1 MRASTVPLSYYIS
14 STFYHSPHRGEHAG
28 KGVKAPQRGLNLL
41 SCLHVF
47 LAWGTRGGRDQE
59 RSRWGCRPWGPFAER
74 GHSMATSQ
82 ALSVVTRLGWKMA
95 NNPHQACSRRLTQSL
110 GRVRLAA
117 EGPSLSPQK
126 KNRPLGAACAGPGAT
141 VEIRAMIDLQ
151 NAINCLGQE
160 AD

>member
-1 MRASTVPLSYYIS
+1 MGGATPGAHL
-14 STFYHSPHRGEHAG
+14 
-28 KGVKAPQRGLNLL
+28 QRG
-41 SCLHVF
+41 HRAW
-47 LAWGTRGGRDQE
+47 LA
-59 RSRWGCRPWGPFAER
+59 A
-74 GHSMATSQ
+74 SQ
-82 ALSVVTRLGWKMA
+82 ASFAVTRLGQKMA

-126 KNRPLGAACAGPGAT
+126 RNRPLGALHVPGQGLE
-141 VEIRAMIDLQ
+141 VEIRAMINLQ